1 MKRLR
6 LFSDGIARNMFLHG
20 LAICLCALMLA
31 LALLLAIRAELYRTQ
46 YELVVAE
53 SEERLDAGMEW
64 FDSAAMMMATS
75 SEMLC
80 EIDDYVLLRRHTGM
94 GTARLAV
101 PIQHVRSYLLKI
113 MLMCDSY
120 IQNVYVLFPGN
131 SLFISNYTTALD
143 YRDVYPA
150 FFRYKGVDA
159 ASWWNQSVR
168 VEKTGMRIMPS
179 TVFSSEYYASRD
191 FHCVTCVVHSLSERE
206 VRAPGAVCFM
216 LDEDALMHTFVG
228 GELYEQGRIELASQQ
243 GDLLAVRGEVS
254 SDARNVRL
262 TRRSADGSL
271 TVSVVIPH
279 GMIYDRV
286 RSITGVIMTYI
297 CGGLFCL
304 ALLLS
309 AVIAMYYIRA
319 YRIVRISR
327 QHTGKSFGGRGQ
339 RDYMDSAIQAII
351 QSKDQAERRLTL
363 LQSTWNNETLLNVC
377 MRGVLTSMERD
388 KAQRLVG
395 DVSERFAIALVEIG
409 GESGEGELIVWAEE
423 YMRAGEPSGLSLL
436 LDGSSFAFIA
446 PVHVAADHAR
456 LIDQVGR
463 LNHLCR
469 NRWST
474 EMYAGISEAHS
485 GVEALHVAY
494 DQAQLA
500 LRMHH
505 MEKEAPRKLY
515 GRDVIGENEPYISAN
530 MLSKLTDLIIMGES
544 DEVSRLFDEFAAIG
558 YGEDDS
564 MYRYMYAFSAV
575 RMAMLSACRVIVRND
590 VYHLPDYRADESIAE
605 AFQRQKESALQLC
618 EMACQ
623 RRRSNN
629 TTLVEA
635 IKEYVALHF
644 PDANLSADQLAQHFG
659 LSRSYVL
666 QFVQMQLGKT
676 LNDYIEGVRLEY
688 VEHYLVSTDWPMDR
702 IMAATGY
709 VSQNTLY
716 RAFKR
721 KHGVTPGKWRES
733 HESKEAE
740 EADHK
745 QERK

>member
-31 LALLLAIRAELYRTQ
+31 LALLLAIRAKLYRTQ
-46 YELVVAE
+46 YDLVIAE
-53 SEERLDAGMEW
+53 SEERLDAGMVW

-80 EIDDYVLLRRHTGM
+80 EMDDYVLLRRYAGV

-101 PIQHVRSYLLKI
+101 PIQRLRSYLLKI

-120 IQNVYVLFPGN
+120 VQNVYLLFPGN
-131 SLFISNYTTALD
+131 SLFISNFTTALD
-143 YRDVYPA
+143 YHDVYPA
-150 FFRYKGVDA
+150 FFRYEGVDA
-159 ASWWNQSVR
+159 ASWWNQTVR

-179 TVFSSEYYASRD
+179 AVLSSKYASRD
-191 FHCVTCVVHSLSERE
+191 FRCVTCVVHSLSERE

-228 GELYEQGRIELASQQ
+228 GELYEQGRIELVSQQ
-243 GDLLAVRGEVS
+243 GELLAVRGEAS
-254 SDARNVRL
+254 GDARDVML

-271 TVSVVIPH
+271 TVIVVIPH

-297 CGGLFCL
+297 CAGLFCL

-319 YRIVRISR
+319 YRIVRISS

-377 MRGVLTSMERD
+377 MRGVLTSVERD

-409 GESGEGELIVWAEE
+409 GESGEGERIVWAEE

-436 LDGSSFAFIA
+436 QDGSSFAFIA
-446 PVHVAADHAR
+446 PVHEAADHAR
-456 LIDQVGR
+456 LVDQVGR
-463 LNHLCR
+463 LNHLFR
-469 NRWST
+469 DRWSA
-474 EMYAGISEAHS
+474 EIYAGISEAHS

-505 MEKEAPRKLY
+505 MEKESPCALY

-530 MLSKLTDLIIMGES
+530 MLSKLTDLMIIGES
-544 DEVSRLFDEFAAIG
+544 DEVSRLFDEFSAVG

-564 MYRYMYAFSAV
+564 MYRYMYVFSAV
-575 RMAMLSACRVIVRND
+575 RMAMLSASRVIVKND

-605 AFQRQKESALQLC
+605 AFHRLKESALQLC
-618 EMACQ
+618 DIACQ

-629 TTLVEA
+629 TALLEA
-635 IKEYVALHF
+635 MREYVALHF

-659 LSRSYVL
+659 LSRSYVM

-676 LNDYIEGVRLEY
+676 LNDYIEDVRLDY
-688 VEHYLVSTDWPMDR
+688 VEQYLLSTDWPMDR

-721 KHGVTPGKWRES
+721 KHGVTPGKWRERY
-733 HESKEAE
+733 ESESG
-740 EADHK
+740 
-745 QERK
+745 